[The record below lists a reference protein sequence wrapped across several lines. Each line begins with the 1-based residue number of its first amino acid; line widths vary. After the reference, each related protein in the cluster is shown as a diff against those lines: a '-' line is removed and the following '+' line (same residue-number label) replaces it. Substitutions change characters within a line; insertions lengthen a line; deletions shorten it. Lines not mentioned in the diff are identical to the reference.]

1 MQLKKDIV
9 ISAVC
14 KLLIEK
20 GADVKKENQKGMT
33 ALLWSTGK
41 NRIEVSSDL
50 IEAGA
55 DVNAAT
61 KDGVTPL
68 FGAVG
73 KKAFEC
79 AQLLLEQGASC
90 ESKVSDVTIL
100 HLAASE
106 NSKLVSLLLE
116 KGKCF
121 SFINSLDKDGDT
133 PLHLAVM
140 KGKSKSVS
148 VLLSAGADPSIRNLL
163 GKTPLDIA
171 HIVGKKKSIEILSQA
186 PKEKTTMEIIR
197 ELVSLV
203 STLTQEKIQLQ
214 TQITGLSGK
223 LDVVMNKMKH
233 QSREIDGLKVH
244 LGEENLKRV
253 CCQS

>member
-1 MQLKKDIV
+1 
-9 ISAVC
+9 
-14 KLLIEK
+14 
-20 GADVKKENQKGMT
+20 MT

-186 PKEKTTMEIIR
+186 PKTFLGGERCPGASFPKEKTTMEIIR

>member
-1 MQLKKDIV
+1 
-9 ISAVC
+9 
-14 KLLIEK
+14 
-20 GADVKKENQKGMT
+20 MT